1 MTPQELVEIR
11 KRLGYKS
18 RSAFAEAVGVTRQT
32 VDNWEKGTVPISKP
46 VINLLR
52 CWDTLRSR
60 ENMQGGA

>member
-18 RSAFAEAVGVTRQT
+18 RSAFAKAVGVTRQT
-32 VDNWEKGTVPISKP
+32 MDNWEKGTVPISKP

-52 CWDTLRSR
+52 CWDTLRGR
-60 ENMQGGA
+60 ENI

>member
-46 VINLLR
+46 VVNLLR
-52 CWDTLRSR
+52 C
-60 ENMQGGA
+60 